1 MSFSESTEFGD
12 DIEILLGELETASE
26 DRALTRGELAVI
38 DVVDSIR
45 LIEGGEGL
53 HEFWQSDLDH
63 SRVMNSFDIIGSERM
78 VDAIKAGQWCETRL
92 EDRSLYTETEADYL
106 SELEEEMYEAIT
118 EVPEILEEFVEDGMD
133 EEQGE

>member
-1 MSFSESTEFGD
+1 MSFSANTEFGE
-12 DIEILLGELETASE
+12 DIDILLGDLEAASE
-26 DRALTRGELAVI
+26 DRDLTREERAVI
-38 DVVDSIR
+38 DVVDTIR

-53 HEFWQSDLDH
+53 HEFWQTDLDH
-63 SRVMNSFDIIGSERM
+63 SRVMNSFDIVGTERM

-118 EVPEILEEFVEDGMD
+118 EVPDILAEFIEEGMAGD
-133 EEQGE
+133 

>member
-1 MSFSESTEFGD
+1 MSFEENTDFGD
-12 DIEILLGELETASE
+12 DIEILVEELEAASE
-26 DRALTRGELAVI
+26 ERDLTREERVVI
-38 DVVDSIR
+38 DVLDAIR

-63 SRVMNSFDIIGSERM
+63 SRVMNSFDIVGSERM
-78 VDAIKAGQWCETRL
+78 VDALKAGQWCETRN

-118 EVPEILEEFVEDGMD
+118 EMPDVLKEFVEDGLG
-133 EEQGE
+133 EE